1 MTRFDLLRN
10 SLLLLAK
17 LMGKDT
23 MTPEQY
29 AKIKKAIAHLK
40 HEVRT
45 LEEMVDLEYTFI
57 LESPEEK
64 LDTDRREDE

>member
-1 MTRFDLLRN
+1 
-10 SLLLLAK
+10 
-17 LMGKDT
+17 MGKDT